1 VPFGRDVQSQQ
12 ATVEADGNGTPT
24 WVASVLI
31 ARLLAG
37 DGFFGPEQGV
47 RVVATCVTGKFY
59 GNAAVTRKDT
69 RSQAITVDGHP
80 AWTIEAH
87 LSFQLPKIKTTGEMM
102 IIVVVDTGG
111 GEAGLF
117 YASIP
122 DTSPQ
127 FMEPARQALA
137 GLKVG

>member
-1 VPFGRDVQSQQ
+1 
-12 ATVEADGNGTPT
+12 
-24 WVASVLI
+24 
-31 ARLLAG
+31 
-37 DGFFGPEQGV
+37 
-47 RVVATCVTGKFY
+47 VTGKFF
-59 GNAAVTRKDT
+59 GIDAVTRTDI
-69 RSQAITVDGHP
+69 RSQAITVDSHP

-87 LSFQLPKIKTTGEMM
+87 LSFQLPTIKTTGETM
-102 IIVVVDTGG
+102 IIVVVDTGD

-137 GLKVG
+137 SLKVG